1 MRYRSTISFKSLL
14 AALLLTISGAL
25 VNAQQLLPDLGSIDG
40 VDLTPDNILGYGI
53 VNGGSQ
59 PVAVTIR
66 GRIRYRESDLTMGYR
81 LEATLAPGFNRV
93 ASLGGKPV
101 WEFSRSALKELFFQY
116 RLLPQGTYEYCVEV
130 AKKGGGDGGDGSG
143 GSDCLFRQSK
153 DLFMISLLEPDDD
166 AKIYEYHPLLSWVC
180 NYPLGSALTYRLRIA
195 EVKEGQNNY
204 NALTRNNPV
213 YSEKNLAAT
222 SRLYPAYAK
231 ALKPFQPYA
240 WTVDAYYKGILLGG
254 AEPWRFT
261 IVEDSL
267 LLASVPRYQSYLDLE
282 KESGKTSFFAPGIL
296 KLKYELRDLRA
307 DSLRLRL
314 FAADP
319 EPKEIALRNNVL
331 IARLGDNRYELDL
344 QQERELKHMQ
354 LYRLQVTNGKNEKY
368 NIAFRYINPEYLN

>member
-1 MRYRSTISFKSLL
+1 MRPSCIISFKSLL

-25 VNAQQLLPDLGSIDG
+25 ANAQQLLPDLGSIDG

-53 VNGGSQ
+53 INGGSQ

-81 LEATLAPGFNRV
+81 MEATLAPGFNRV